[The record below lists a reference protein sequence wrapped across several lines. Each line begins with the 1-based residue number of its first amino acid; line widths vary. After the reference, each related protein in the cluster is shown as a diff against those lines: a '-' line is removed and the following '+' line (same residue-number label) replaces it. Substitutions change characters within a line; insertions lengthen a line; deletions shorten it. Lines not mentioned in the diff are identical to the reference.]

1 MRFLL
6 NAVYLLA
13 LVLYAPWLIV
23 GMVRHG
29 KYREGFAAK
38 LWGQVPRRAGPETCI
53 WLHAVSVG
61 EVNLLGPMITRLEK
75 QHPLWTCVI
84 STTTM
89 TGYRLA
95 RQKYAPRPVFYCP
108 LDFSWAVRRAMR
120 RMRPDLLVLTELEL
134 WPNLIFTANRLGV
147 PVAVI
152 NGRMSDRSLRGYR
165 RIRWFMTSL
174 LRRIDLIAVQSDAYR
189 DRFLGL
195 GAPPERV
202 HVTGSIKFDGARID
216 RTNALT
222 RHLLR
227 LANIADDDV
236 VLLAGSTQYP
246 EELVALETFQA
257 LAAEFPRLRLIL
269 VPRHPERFD
278 SVAAE
283 LEKFGMDW
291 QRRSQLGR
299 MPPHEPT
306 ARILLVD
313 GMGELDA
320 WWGTAR
326 IAFVGGSLT
335 DRGGQN
341 MIEPAAYGAAV
352 SFGPHTHNFHDVV
365 SMMIQ
370 AQAAHVVHNGQQLTD
385 FVRQCLEDPAYAP
398 ELGRRAQQLVLQH
411 RGAADQTC
419 VLLSQL
425 LDGPQATTQGK

>member
-1 MRFLL
+1 MRYLL

-13 LVLYAPWLIV
+13 LVCYAPWLIF
-23 GMVRHG
+23 GRICHG

-38 LWGQVPRRAGPETCI
+38 LWGQVPRLAGHETCI

-61 EVNLLGPMITRLEK
+61 EVNLLGPIITRLEK
-75 QHPLWTCVI
+75 QHPLWTCAI

-89 TGYRLA
+89 TGYRVA

-120 RMRPDLLVLTELEL
+120 RMRPHLLVLTELEL
-134 WPNLIFTANRLGV
+134 WPNLILTAHRRGV

-152 NGRMSDRSLRGYR
+152 NGRMSDRSLHGYL
-165 RIRWFMTSL
+165 RIRWFMAWL
-174 LRRIDLIAVQSDAYR
+174 LHRIDLIAVQSESYR
-189 DRFLGL
+189 DRFLTL
-195 GAPPERV
+195 GTPPARV
-202 HVTGSIKFDGARID
+202 HVTGSMKFDGAQID
-216 RTNALT
+216 RANALT
-222 RHLLR
+222 RHLMQ

-236 VLLAGSTQYP
+236 VWLAGSTQHP
-246 EELVALETFQA
+246 EELLALETFGA

-283 LEKFGMDW
+283 LERSAMAW

-299 MPPHEPT
+299 IPPQEPT
-306 ARILLVD
+306 PRILLVD

-326 IAFVGGSLT
+326 IAFVGGSLI

-352 SFGPHTHNFHDVV
+352 SFGPHTDNFHDVAN
-365 SMMIQ
+365 MMLQ
-370 AQAAHVVHNGQQLTD
+370 AHAAHVVHNGQQLTD
-385 FVRQCLEDPAYAP
+385 FVRKCLVDPSYA
-398 ELGRRAQQLVLQH
+398 EGLGQRAQQLVIQH
-411 RGAADQTC
+411 RGAAERTC
-419 VLLSQL
+419 VLLGQL
-425 LDGPQATTQGK
+425 LDTPQATPLGK

>member
-1 MRFLL
+1 MRYLL
-6 NAVYLLA
+6 NVVYLLT
-13 LVLYAPWLIV
+13 LVFYAPWLIV
-23 GMVRHG
+23 GLVRHG

-38 LWGQVPRRAGPETCI
+38 LWGHVPKRVGHDTCF

-61 EVNLLGPMITRLEK
+61 EVNLLGPIIRRLEQ

-89 TGYRLA
+89 TGYRTA
-95 RQKYAPRPVFYCP
+95 RQKYAPRTVFYCP

-134 WPNLIFTANRLGV
+134 WPNLIFTADRLGV

-152 NGRMSDRSLRGYR
+152 NGRMSDRSFRGYR
-165 RIRWFMTSL
+165 RIRWFMVGL
-174 LRRIDLIAVQSDAYR
+174 LRRIDLIAVQSDSYR
-189 DRFLGL
+189 DRFLAL
-195 GAPPERV
+195 GAPPENV
-202 HVTGSIKFDGARID
+202 HVTGSIKFDGAQID
-216 RTNALT
+216 RDNPLT
-222 RHLLR
+222 RHLMQ
-227 LANIADDDV
+227 LANIEDDDMV
-236 VLLAGSTQYP
+236 FLAGSTQHP
-246 EELVALETFQA
+246 EESLALKTFQT
-257 LAAEFPRLRLIL
+257 LAAEFPCLRLIL

-278 SVAAE
+278 AVAAE
-283 LEKFGMDW
+283 LEESAMDF

-299 MPPHEPT
+299 GQSPAAS

-352 SFGPHTHNFHDVV
+352 SFGPHTKNFEDVV
-365 SMMIQ
+365 SMMLQ
-370 AQAAHVVHNGQQLTD
+370 AQAAEVVHDGDQLTD
-385 FVRQCLEDPAYAP
+385 FVRKCLENPTYA
-398 ELGRRAQQLVLQH
+398 EGLGRRARDLVLHH
-411 RGAADQTC
+411 RGAADRTC
-419 VLLSQL
+419 MLLSRMV
-425 LDGPQATTQGK
+425 D